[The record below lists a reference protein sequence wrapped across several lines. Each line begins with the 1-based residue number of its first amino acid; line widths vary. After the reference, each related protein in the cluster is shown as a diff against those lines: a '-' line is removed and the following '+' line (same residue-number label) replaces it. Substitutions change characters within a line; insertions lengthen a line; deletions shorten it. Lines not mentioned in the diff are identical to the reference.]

1 MPKKLKLRDPDH
13 NPCLTESDASM
24 RCLES
29 NGFQQNFCQSHFIRY
44 RNCRKFWLY
53 VGCSRVGK
61 PSNLYVLAPTRRDGS
76 EENGRYNTRH
86 ADSRGESRHSS

>member
-44 RNCRKFWLY
+44 RNCRKFWHD
-53 VGCSRVGK
+53 VMVQRRMEGTT
-61 PSNLYVLAPTRRDGS
+61 PDMPT
-76 EENGRYNTRH
+76 
-86 ADSRGESRHSS
+86 AGERAGILHSYTDMPY